1 VAQAFVEAAVRPV
14 RGAFNLATD
23 EKVDAQYLAKMLGA
37 RSIPAPAALLRV
49 GVWAA
54 WHAHV
59 IPASPGLFDTVL
71 RLPLMDTTRARRELG
86 WAPEYT
92 AREAL
97 EEFIEGVR
105 SGSGMATEPLAPDG
119 VGRRFTELSQ
129 GVGERDR

>member
-1 VAQAFVEAAVRPV
+1 
-14 RGAFNLATD
+14 
-23 EKVDAQYLAKMLGA
+23 
-37 RSIPAPAALLRV
+37 
-49 GVWAA
+49 
-54 WHAHV
+54 
-59 IPASPGLFDTVL
+59 
-71 RLPLMDTTRARRELG
+71 MDTTRARRELG